1 MQPEETERSEAF
13 AVLSQ
18 TFSLDALAP
27 DLPAS
32 QRPTLEDV
40 RQFLIRRIGRLL
52 SEQPALLMSLLYR
65 IDVREP
71 DVQRVLAESPPGRL
85 PADLADLVIERQLA
99 KARMRRRYRE
109 GGTQ

>member
-1 MQPEETERSEAF
+1 MHPEEAEQSEAF

-18 TFSLDALAP
+18 AFSLDAPAAR
-27 DLPAS
+27 LPAS
-32 QRPTLEDV
+32 QRPSLEDV
-40 RQFLIRRIGRLL
+40 RHFLIERIGRLL

-65 IDVREP
+65 IDVDEA
-71 DVQRVLAESPPGRL
+71 DVRRTLAESPPSRL

-99 KARMRRRYRE
+99 KVRMRHRYRE